1 MSNTYEILQDSEAI
15 KSSSLILQILV
26 NLKKLSS
33 YLKV

>member
-1 MSNTYEILQDSEAI
+1 MSNAYKVLQDSEAI
-15 KSSSLILQILV
+15 KSSSLILV